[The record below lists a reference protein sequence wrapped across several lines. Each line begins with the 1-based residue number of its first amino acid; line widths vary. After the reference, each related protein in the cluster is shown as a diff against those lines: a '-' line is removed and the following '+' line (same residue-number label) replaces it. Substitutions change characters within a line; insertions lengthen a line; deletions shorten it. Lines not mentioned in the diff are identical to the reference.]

1 MKPETMVADRELYRF
16 GDRRYP
22 DRTKRIVEI
31 QILFR
36 DLRDSDRGR
45 RDADV
50 ALDHYAWL
58 IDGSVRMDKFLASAA
73 PWMPIEERKQ
83 RKDAAFCFLKT
94 YDAVVLGKLIGLTCA
109 VRREHKITT
118 IRPMDEPPAEVRE
131 ILHKA
136 ADAAYRRQR
145 RAILR
150 LLPKS
155 PSISQRKAAE
165 LLSRRRAAIL
175 AALPPDDWLA
185 VADLCEVLKRLK
197 NGPFYG
203 VSASSFPG
211 VVRRVIKASGLRTEK
226 RPIAGRRDL
235 QDAMWVT
242 REPEPSH
249 CTRETTMTTTD
260 TEHAIPIN
268 EQEYLIHFAARLAE
282 FEPGPRMVDELYYFF
297 VAERKLQ
304 VACGISDHS
313 ELLKMVRARRDEI
326 TRPRHE
332 KA

>member
-1 MKPETMVADRELYRF
+1 MTPVTMMVADRELYRF

-36 DLRDSDRGR
+36 DLPNSDLGR
-45 RDADV
+45 RYGDF

-58 IDGSVRMDKFLASAA
+58 IDGSARMDSFLASAA
-73 PWMPIEERKQ
+73 PWMPIEERNQ
-83 RKDAAFCFLKT
+83 RKDAAFSSAKT
-94 YDAVVLGKLIGLTCA
+94 YDAVEFGKLIGLTCA
-109 VRREHKITT
+109 VRKEHKLTT

-145 RAILR
+145 RAIER

-165 LLSRRRAAIL
+165 LLNRRKAAIC
-175 AALPPDDWLA
+175 AALPPNGLA

-203 VSASSFPG
+203 VSASSFPV
-211 VVRRVIKASGLRTEK
+211 VVRRVIKASGLRTEMLH
-226 RPIAGRRDL
+226 IAGRRDL
-235 QDAMWVT
+235 QASMWVT
-242 REPEPSH
+242 REPSH
-249 CTRETTMTTTD
+249 CTKETTMTTTD
-260 TEHAIPIN
+260 TVDAIPTN
-268 EQEYLIHFAARLAE
+268 EPEYVRHFAARLAE
-282 FEPGPRMVDELYYFF
+282 FKPGMVDELYYFF
-297 VAERKLQ
+297 SAERKLQ
-304 VACGISDHS
+304 AACGISDHS

-326 TRPRHE
+326 TRPRPE